1 MEKTGETIKMC
12 DMSSEISTKVF
23 EMLNPDKVTVTKTS
37 HSSSYSRVIFIND
50 EVHSSD
56 LLYPEGWVE
65 RFGYFTNCGNA
76 TGSMYELAKIYEKGQ
91 LVNELSIYVLMRIY
105 CFGRPQIMKRLGIE
119 IKLEN
124 RETVIYMNGNRIEE
138 KDLQSKQASIA
149 VSKVSNIAD
158 NTKLYEFGKK
168 LIDEYRKDYNIILS
182 SRDIV
187 KMYPDVTKHIFIDA
201 SIEERTNRKYMQ
213 YNKEI
218 PKEQIKEM
226 IQTRDELQEKS
237 GYYKIYPQTKIIDVT
252 NCKNA
257 KESAKKVLE
266 NIKEVVK
273 SGI

>member
-1 MEKTGETIKMC
+1 
-12 DMSSEISTKVF
+12 
-23 EMLNPDKVTVTKTS
+23 
-37 HSSSYSRVIFIND
+37 
-50 EVHSSD
+50 
-56 LLYPEGWVE
+56 
-65 RFGYFTNCGNA
+65 
-76 TGSMYELAKIYEKGQ
+76 
-91 LVNELSIYVLMRIY
+91 
-105 CFGRPQIMKRLGIE
+105 MKRLGIE

-138 KDLQSKQASIA
+138 KDLQSKQASLA

-168 LIDEYRKDYNIILS
+168 LIDEYRKKYNIILS

-187 KMYPDVTKHIFIDA
+187 KMYPDVTKHFFIDA

-218 PKEQIKEM
+218 PKEQINEM

-257 KESAKKVLE
+257 KESAQKVLE